1 LDFDLG
7 IIGAGNMA
15 EAIARG
21 LVRANQFAAGRMI
34 VSDPSAA
41 RRDLFQTQ
49 LKIQAVDDNAAVARQ
64 SAVLLLSVKPQ
75 TMPAALATIASAAD
89 PKTLIISIAAG
100 TSTRF
105 IANGLGADRPWR
117 IVRAM
122 PNTPMLV
129 GEGASAICPG
139 ENAADSDLAL
149 ARRIFES
156 AGIVIQTTEDRI
168 DAVTAVSGSG
178 PAYFFYLAEQMI
190 AAAIDLGLPP
200 DQARLLAAKTALG
213 AARMLMESPDQP
225 AELRRK
231 VTSPGGTTET
241 AIKHMDASH
250 WPAATVDAVKAA
262 AARSREL
269 SK

>member
-1 LDFDLG
+1 LAFDLG

-21 LVRANQFAAGRMI
+21 LIRSGQLSAAAMI
-34 VSDPSAA
+34 VADPSAA

-64 SAVLLLSVKPQ
+64 SSVLLLSVKPQ
-75 TMPAALATIASAAD
+75 TMPAALATIAAAAD
-89 PKTLIISIAAG
+89 AKTLVISIAAG
-100 TSTRF
+100 TSIRF
-105 IANGLGADRPWR
+105 IAAGLGGGIPWR

-129 GEGASAICPG
+129 GEGATAICAG
-139 ENAADSDLAL
+139 ENATEADLAE

-156 AGIVIQTTEDRI
+156 AGIVIQTTEDKI
-168 DAVTAVSGSG
+168 DAVTAASGSG

-190 AAAIDLGLPP
+190 AAAIELGLPP
-200 DQARLLAAKTALG
+200 DQARLLAAKTAVG
-213 AARMLMESPDQP
+213 AARMLMESPDSP

-231 VTSPGGTTET
+231 VTSPGGTTEA
-241 AIKHMDASH
+241 AIKHLDASH
-250 WPAATVDAVKAA
+250 WPAAIVDAVKAA